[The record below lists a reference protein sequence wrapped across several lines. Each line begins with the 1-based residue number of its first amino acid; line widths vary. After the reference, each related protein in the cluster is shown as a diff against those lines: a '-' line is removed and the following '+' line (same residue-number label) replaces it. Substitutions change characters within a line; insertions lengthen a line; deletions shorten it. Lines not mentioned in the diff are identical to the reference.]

1 MNVILSDPMS
11 TTSNLSFTHSGTLGD
26 VLTSLS
32 VVKLLGGGDYYLR
45 LNNMD
50 NVVKQYLGWPGAGIH
65 SGRMTQQDFDM
76 LESLMTSQSY
86 IKNFQVWQGQE
97 VTNVFEEQC
106 LHHQASGIWPRNFS
120 NQYASSQGVDMEAN
134 FEALQQ
140 RSWLECKDP
149 IRIPG
154 RPIVISRNEKYL
166 DGAPIFNPQW
176 KEWIDMGLADQCV
189 FVGHEGEHA
198 WFEDLYKC
206 EVDYYNTEDLLHLS
220 RVLAGCD
227 LFIGNQSMPG
237 TMASIC
243 LGKTSR
249 IELRKNETYNNN
261 EFIYPYRI
269 NISYF

>member
-11 TTSNLSFTHSGTLGD
+11 TISNLSFTHSGTLGD
-26 VLTSLS
+26 ILTSLCI
-32 VVKLLGGGDYYLR
+32 VKILGGGDFYIKLH
-45 LNNMD
+45 NMD
-50 NVVKQYLGWPGAGIH
+50 QMVRDKLGWPGAGIH
-65 SGRMTQQDFDM
+65 SGRMTQKDYDM
-76 LESLMTSQSY
+76 IAPLLKSQSF
-86 IKNFQVWQGQE
+86 IKSCQIWNGE
-97 VTNVFEEQC
+97 TVTHELEEQC
-106 LHHQASGIWPRNFS
+106 LHHQASGVWPRNFS
-120 NQYASSQGVDMEAN
+120 NQYAASQGVDMESN

-140 RSWLECKDP
+140 RPWLECNNP

-166 DGAPIFNPQW
+166 DGAPVLNPQW
-176 KEWIDMGLADQCV
+176 QQWLDMGLADQCV
-189 FVGHEGEHA
+189 FVGHESEHA

-206 EVDYYNTEDLLHLS
+206 EVDHYKTEDLLHLS

-249 IELRKNETYNNN
+249 IELRKNETYTNN

-269 NISYF
+269 NVSYF